1 MAKYTVTFK
10 IETDFHYQ
18 LRSDK
23 AKRLSDAEVLE
34 IELKDIIKTVVLPTF
49 DLELVPLSFE
59 VKKAR
64 K

>member
-1 MAKYTVTFK
+1 MAKFTVTFK
-10 IETDFHYQ
+10 VETPFHYQ
-18 LRSDK
+18 LKGDG
-23 AKRLSDAEVLE
+23 AKRFSDAEVLE

>member
-23 AKRLSDAEVLE
+23 AKRFSDAEVLE